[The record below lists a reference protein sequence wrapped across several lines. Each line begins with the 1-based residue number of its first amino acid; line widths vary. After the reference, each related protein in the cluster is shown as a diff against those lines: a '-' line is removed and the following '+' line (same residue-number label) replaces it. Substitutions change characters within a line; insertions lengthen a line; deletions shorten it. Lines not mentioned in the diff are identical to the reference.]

1 MGTLL
6 QDVRYSFRMLSKA
19 PGFAAI
25 SIITIALGIG
35 ANTAIFSLVNGILL
49 RALPYRQPDQLVSVR
64 GFYPKG
70 AFAAMREQVRTMD
83 VAAYFEG
90 YEFNLSGMGEPVRLN
105 GALVSAELLPVLGIS
120 PQLGPGF
127 RPGDDLAGHNN
138 CVILSYGLWQQR
150 FAGDPRIIGRVIDIE
165 DTPRQVVGVMPD
177 SFRFPSPQTEIWIPL
192 NMDARDREAYWG
204 SDFMPVIGRLRS
216 GHTIQEATAEI
227 KLFQSRVTSMFPW
240 TMPSDWNADVAA
252 VDLQTATVGDFRL
265 RLLILLG
272 AVALVLLIVCVN
284 VANLTLSRESA
295 RAREIAI
302 RASLGAARIRIV
314 RQLITESV
322 VIAFIGGTVGLVL
335 AKVGLFLLKTTLPMD
350 TPRLTEVTT
359 DWRVLGFTAAMAM
372 LTGILAGLAPALQGS
387 RTELV
392 ETLKA
397 GNRGSSSSAN
407 RRLRRA
413 LVISELGLGVLL
425 VSGAGLLLRSLW
437 ALSRVDPGFRPE
449 HLATA
454 HITPNESFC
463 DDPQRCAE
471 FYRSLID
478 KIRSLPG
485 VSGAAV
491 VNTLPLGG
499 RVAKR
504 ALSIEGNI
512 PPASGPFP
520 LFWLNT
526 VSADYFRLMSVPLLR
541 GRSFTEADSSGNPPV
556 AIVSAATARR
566 WWPNQDVVGKHICPA
581 EDKKHCYTVVGV
593 VPDVRAYDLRQN
605 TPDWIN
611 GTIYVPY
618 GPKATLD
625 GGRRVPAEMT
635 LAVRTRAGDSAMGV
649 LIRQTVASL
658 SANTP
663 VTEVRAMSAV
673 VSDAMSAP
681 RAVMS
686 LFGSFAGLAFV
697 LGTIGIYGVV
707 SFFVGQRTREIG
719 IRMALGAQRGDILK
733 MVVGEGLSL
742 TLAGVASGLIAAL
755 VFTRFLRDLLYG
767 VGPNDP
773 LVLAASS
780 ILFVLVALAAC
791 YVPARRAAKVDPMV
805 ALRYE

>member
-1 MGTLL
+1 METLL
-6 QDVRYSFRMLSKA
+6 QDVRYGFRMLRKS

-25 SIITIALGIG
+25 AIITIALGIG

-49 RALPYRQPDQLVSVR
+49 RALPYQQPDQLVSVK
-64 GFYPKG
+64 GSYPKG
-70 AFAAMREQVRTMD
+70 AFRAMREQVRTMD

-90 YEFNLSGMGEPVRLN
+90 YEFNLTGMGEPVRLN
-105 GALVSAELLPVLGIS
+105 GALVSAELLPVLGVS
-120 PQLGPGF
+120 PQFGPGF
-127 RPGDDLAGHNN
+127 RSGDDLAGHNGF
-138 CVILSYGLWQQR
+138 VILSYALWQQR
-150 FAGDPRIIGRVIDIE
+150 FGGDPGMVGRVINIE
-165 DTPRQVVGVMPD
+165 DIPRQVVGVMPA

-192 NMDARDREAYWG
+192 NVDPRDTEAYWAG
-204 SDFMPVIGRLRS
+204 DFMPVIGRLRT

-227 KLFQSRVTSMFPW
+227 KVFQSHVGSMFPW

-272 AVALVLLIVCVN
+272 AVALVLLIACVN
-284 VANLTLSRESA
+284 VANLTLSRESV
-295 RAREIAI
+295 REKEIAI
-302 RASLGAARIRIV
+302 RTSLGAARSRIV

-322 VIAFIGGTVGLVL
+322 VIAFIGGGFGLAL
-335 AKVGLFLLKTTLPMD
+335 AKVGLLFLKSTLPAD
-350 TPRLTEVTT
+350 TPRLHEATI
-359 DWRVLGFTAAMAM
+359 DWRVLVFTAVLAMV
-372 LTGILAGLAPALQGS
+372 TGIIAGLAPALQCS

-392 ETLKA
+392 ESLKT
-397 GNRGSSSSAN
+397 GSRGSSSSSS
-407 RRLRRA
+407 RRLRGA

-425 VSGAGLLLRSLW
+425 VSSAGLLIRSLW
-437 ALSRVDPGFRPE
+437 ALAHVDPGFRPE
-449 HLATA
+449 HLVTA

-463 DDPQRCAE
+463 NDPERCVE

-485 VSGAAV
+485 VSAAAV

-504 ALSIEGNI
+504 AVTIDGFV
-512 PPASGPFP
+512 PPTSGPFP

-526 VSADYFRLMSVPLLR
+526 VSADYFHLMGVPLLR
-541 GRSFTEADSSGNPPV
+541 GRSFTEADGLGNPPV
-556 AIVSAATARR
+556 AIISAATARH
-566 WWPNQDVVGKHICPA
+566 WWPNQDAIGKHIRPS
-581 EDKKHCYTVVGV
+581 EERNYWYTVVGV
-593 VPDVRAYDLRQN
+593 VPEVRAYDLRQS

-618 GPKATLD
+618 SPKATLD

-635 LAVRTRAGDSAMGV
+635 LAVRTTVGESGMGDLV
-649 LIRQTVASL
+649 RQTVASL
-658 SANTP
+658 NANTP
-663 VTEVRAMSAV
+663 VTEVKTMTAV
-673 VSDAMSAP
+673 VSGAMSAP

-697 LGTIGIYGVV
+697 LGIIGIYGVI

-719 IRMALGAQRGDILK
+719 IRMALGAQRRDILK

-742 TLAGVASGLIAAL
+742 TLAGIASGLVAAL
-755 VFTRFLRDLLYG
+755 VFTRFLRGLLYG
-767 VGPNDP
+767 VGPSDP
-773 LVLAASS
+773 LTLAGSSVLFA
-780 ILFVLVALAAC
+780 LVALAAC
-791 YVPARRAAKVDPMV
+791 YLPARRAAKVDPMV
-805 ALRYE
+805 AVRYE